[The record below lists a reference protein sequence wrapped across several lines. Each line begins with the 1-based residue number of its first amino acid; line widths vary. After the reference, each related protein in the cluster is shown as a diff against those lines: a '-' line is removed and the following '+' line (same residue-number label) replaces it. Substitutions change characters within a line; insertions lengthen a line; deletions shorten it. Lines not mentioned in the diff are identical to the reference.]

1 MAVPIVGIGT
11 ITAIEQQAVQAAET
25 VEDVDFLD
33 EDDDVPRPRG
43 PNIILSIET
52 IIISALIFIGILAWF
67 EFLRSW
73 FDNVFNGQPQTN
85 FVPVWHRLVYAVF
98 ITALVLILLYV
109 VYRIFN
115 PCEFI

>member
-1 MAVPIVGIGT
+1 MAVPTVGIGT
-11 ITAIEQQAVQAAET
+11 ITAIEQQ
-25 VEDVDFLD
+25 EDVDLADFIEDPD
-33 EDDDVPRPRG
+33 EDDDGPRPRG
-43 PNIILSIET
+43 PNIVLSIET

-85 FVPVWHRLVYAVF
+85 FAPVWHRLVYAVF

-109 VYRIFN
+109 VYRVFN